1 MRNDRVDTASFAVLL
16 PQRSHAMRPSQ
27 WISSIALVAA
37 FALSGCKGDGSGSA
51 VVAGLTI
58 PAGASIDV
66 KVNDAIS
73 SKEAH
78 VGDSWTGSVV
88 NGPNGVP
95 TGSVVR
101 GTVTGAKPAKKG
113 DRAML
118 DLGITSIT
126 VGDHQYAVHGGT
138 EPIIA
143 GSPRAR
149 NLGAIA
155 GATAGGALIG
165 KAVSGSNK
173 GALIG
178 GVVGGGIATGVVA
191 ASDGYQVLL
200 KPGTELTFTTS
211 EAVAVKS

>member
-1 MRNDRVDTASFAVLL
+1 LITG
-16 PQRSHAMRPSQ
+16 
-27 WISSIALVAA
+27 IALVATV
-37 FALSGCKGDGSGSA
+37 ALSGCKEDGSGNA
-51 VVAGLTI
+51 VVAGLTV
-58 PAGASIDV
+58 PSGTSV
-66 KVNDAIS
+66 EVRVNEAIS

-78 VGDSWTGSVV
+78 VGDAWSGSVV

-126 VGDHQYAVHGGT
+126 VGDHQYAVHAGT
-138 EPIIA
+138 ESIIA

-155 GATAGGALIG
+155 GSAAGGALIG

-178 GVVGGGIATGVVA
+178 AVIGGGIATGVVA

-200 KPGTELTFTTS
+200 KPGTQLTFTTS
-211 EAVAVKS
+211 EAVAVKY